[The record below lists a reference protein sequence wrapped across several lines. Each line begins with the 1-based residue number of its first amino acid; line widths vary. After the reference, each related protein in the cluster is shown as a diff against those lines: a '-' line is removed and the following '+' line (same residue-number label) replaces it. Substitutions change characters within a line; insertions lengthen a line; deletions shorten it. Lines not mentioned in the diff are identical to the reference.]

1 MMIKREWRQLLEM
14 IKFSLGKGKAP
25 ELRVETDWGKF
36 YRICKF
42 HKIQSMVCPGIQ
54 KLPKEQQPPEEILKK
69 FQEAESMEIARDAVQ
84 AFSQEELLE
93 AFEKEGISV
102 LPLKGILMKRFYPV
116 TSMRMMA
123 DLDILIDSE
132 KRQSLRKIMQ
142 NAGYTIRS
150 YNKGN
155 HDVYYK
161 EPCLN
166 IEIHNKLFTPCDKKL
181 HSYYK
186 SVWEY
191 ALETSP
197 YYYSF
202 GLEDNFIYF
211 TAHMAK
217 HYYAGGTGIRS
228 VIDFYLFLKKY
239 KNSMDFN
246 YIWSEFKK
254 LGLCSF
260 YEMMAD
266 LSEIWF
272 GNASGIKQTDLIAE
286 YIFESGVYGTKH
298 NNILNQINKNGKY
311 KYILNRLF
319 PNINIMKESFPILKR
334 HCYILPLLWIYR
346 LFFSALTKYKNIR
359 YEIVTLIKN
368 K

>member
-1 MMIKREWRQLLEM
+1 M
-14 IKFSLGKGKAP
+14 
-25 ELRVETDWGKF
+25 
-36 YRICKF
+36 
-42 HKIQSMVCPGIQ
+42 
-54 KLPKEQQPPEEILKK
+54 
-69 FQEAESMEIARDAVQ
+69 
-84 AFSQEELLE
+84 
-93 AFEKEGISV
+93 
-102 LPLKGILMKRFYPV
+102 RF
-116 TSMRMMA
+116 MA

-246 YIWSEFKK
+246 YIWSEFKN
-254 LGLCSF
+254 SDYVVF
-260 YEMMAD
+260 
-266 LSEIWF
+266 
-272 GNASGIKQTDLIAE
+272 
-286 YIFESGVYGTKH
+286 
-298 NNILNQINKNGKY
+298 
-311 KYILNRLF
+311 
-319 PNINIMKESFPILKR
+319 MK
-334 HCYILPLLWIYR
+334 
-346 LFFSALTKYKNIR
+346 
-359 YEIVTLIKN
+359 
-368 K
+368 

>member
-1 MMIKREWRQLLEM
+1 MNNDLKNYVLELVKCALENRKPPEKPENITFEEIYNISLL
-14 IKFSLGKGKAP
+14 
-25 ELRVETDWGKF
+25 
-36 YRICKF
+36 
-42 HKIQSMVCPGIQ
+42 HKINNLIFYSVEMMDN
-54 KLPKEQQPPEEILKK
+54 KPETFLYEKWS
-69 FQEAESMEIARDAVQ
+69 EDRDRAIARDIIQ
-84 AFSQEELLE
+84 KNELEEIKKAAELE
-93 AFEKEGISV
+93 QIRIIPV
-102 LPLKGILMKRFYPV
+102 KGFFIKGLYPHSDMRF
-116 TSMRMMA
+116 MA

-228 VIDFYLFLKKY
+228 VID
-239 KNSMDFN
+239 
-246 YIWSEFKK
+246 
-254 LGLCSF
+254 
-260 YEMMAD
+260 
-266 LSEIWF
+266 LS
-272 GNASGIKQTDLIAE
+272 LIH
-286 YIFESGVYGTKH
+286 I
-298 NNILNQINKNGKY
+298 
-311 KYILNRLF
+311 
-319 PNINIMKESFPILKR
+319 
-334 HCYILPLLWIYR
+334 
-346 LFFSALTKYKNIR
+346 
-359 YEIVTLIKN
+359 
-368 K
+368 

>member
-1 MMIKREWRQLLEM
+1 MNNDLKNYVLELVKCALENRKPPEKPENITFEEIYNISLL
-14 IKFSLGKGKAP
+14 
-25 ELRVETDWGKF
+25 
-36 YRICKF
+36 
-42 HKIQSMVCPGIQ
+42 HKINNLIFYSVEMMDN
-54 KLPKEQQPPEEILKK
+54 KPETSLYEKWS
-69 FQEAESMEIARDAVQ
+69 EDRDRAIARDIIQKNELEEIKKAAV
-84 AFSQEELLE
+84 LE
-93 AFEKEGISV
+93 QIRIIPV
-102 LPLKGILMKRFYPV
+102 KGFFIKGLYPHSDMRF
-116 TSMRMMA
+116 MA